1 MAVLVQASCGGGGLC
16 VWSCNQSGQ
25 RAGLPARSSSVH
37 AQCLALFFWVWV
49 AKEPQCDCWQK
60 RPFLPRQARVSR
72 GGQLWA
78 EPTLQPVPG
87 SVVTWVPWSRLG
99 GYTCPFLLHLSLLL
113 DGRAAGFPAF
123 LSCALKQETFAY
135 RLPMPDQGPVLTQL
149 ARSSEWLINAV
160 STVSLSSRRSRIR
173 SAFPR
178 HHIPNS

>member
-1 MAVLVQASCGGGGLC
+1 MC

-25 RAGLPARSSSVH
+25 LAGLPARSSSVH

-99 GYTCPFLLHLSLLL
+99 GYTCPFLLHLSP
-113 DGRAAGFPAF
+113 AAGWESCW
-123 LSCALKQETFAY
+123 LSSISLLCSQAGNV
-135 RLPMPDQGPVLTQL
+135 RLPPPHARPGPHPDS
-149 ARSSEWLINAV
+149 ARSLVRVVDKCRLHRESEFQEV
-160 STVSLSSRRSRIR
+160 KDSVC
-173 SAFPR
+173 FPSPS
-178 HHIPNS
+178 HPQLLAHCLG